1 MSAYQSKFNY
11 VSQFQF
17 RLAAANGK
25 DTQDMVVVSPK
36 VARDIDAMKSYISQL
51 EKEVDDLKMQ
61 ARIHGMGLVE

>member
-1 MSAYQSKFNY
+1 MPAYQSKFKY

-17 RLAAANGK
+17 RLATANGK

-51 EKEVDDLKMQ
+51 EKEVDNLKTQ
-61 ARIHGMGLVE
+61 ARIYDMGLVE